1 MATTRDRA
9 GWARRLRHLRT
20 RFFSLFMIASMVA
33 AFGVAPVAAQP
44 NDPGYV
50 LGMNDGLSVKVY
62 GQSEFD
68 VQTRVK
74 PDGSIVLPLIGKVQA
89 AGKTV
94 LTLADD
100 ITRKLESGNYLRDPV
115 VNVEITQ
122 YNSKYVRV
130 IGKVGT
136 PQMVPLDRPYD
147 LLDVLLRAGWVRADG
162 SRYVLLRHASD
173 NKQIRIDTDELA
185 RSGSAA
191 PVVVQPGDTIFVE
204 PAEVVYLTGQVQR
217 PGAYQLEPNMT
228 VAKLIAMAGG
238 VGPTGSSSKFGL
250 RRGGGKEQS
259 VDDQFVLQ
267 KDDVVNVKERLF

>member
-1 MATTRDRA
+1 MATTTDRA
-9 GWARRLRHLRT
+9 GRVRWLRHLRT
-20 RFFSLFMIASMVA
+20 RFFSLFMIAAMLT
-33 AFGVAPVAAQP
+33 AFGVSPAAAQP
-44 NDPGYV
+44 GDPGYV

-74 PDGSIVLPLIGKVQA
+74 PDGSIVLPLIGKIQA

-100 ITRKLESGNYLRDPV
+100 ITRKLEGGNYLRDPV

-130 IGKVGT
+130 IGKVGS

-173 NKQIRIDTDELA
+173 NKQTRIDTDELA

-191 PVVVQPGDTIFVE
+191 PVLVQPGDTIFVE

-250 RRGGGKEQS
+250 RRGSGKEQS